1 MGLRITANI
10 LTSGFL
16 VTVIIFFV
24 LMGYLFFAASEKM
37 GQVLLS
43 GDSKGNDLEQ
53 LESAYNSIKVAY
65 ILAFISAGLTLLLA
79 ILYAGHETVISPS
92 EYWHLALYLI
102 TYILLIISVIYA
114 FIALNKLYDI
124 RISTRNGA
132 DAYIWAGLS
141 LAVFAFV
148 GLTATGSG
156 RIGMNVV
163 RSETQKRVDKV
174 ESNINEHLPAIR
186 SSVESHLP
194 VVRQKVDQLHQAA
207 QDVVSQA
214 AMSQT
219 VMAQPSM
226 SQAAMAQP
234 GSPLAASS
242 MYPSPM
248 SSPSGLPK
256 LPGSAL
262 QNCGV

>member
-1 MGLRITANI
+1 MGLRVTANI

-43 GDSKGNDLEQ
+43 GDRRENDLEQ

-65 ILAFISAGLTLLLA
+65 ILAFISAGITLLLA

-102 TYILLIISVIYA
+102 TYILLIISIIYA

-124 RISTRNGA
+124 RINTRNGA
-132 DAYIWAGLS
+132 DAYIWAGLLMS
-141 LAVFAFV
+141 IFAFV

-163 RSETQKRVDKV
+163 RSETQARVNKV
-174 ESNINEHLPAIR
+174 EANINEHLPAIR

-194 VVRQKVDQLHQAA
+194 VVRDKVDQLHQAA
-207 QDVVSQA
+207 QDVAEKA
-214 AMSQT
+214 AMSQSSISQ
-219 VMAQPSM
+219 VAM
-226 SQAAMAQP
+226 SQP
-234 GSPLAASS
+234 GSPSLAASS
-242 MYPSPM
+242 
-248 SSPSGLPK
+248 SSLPGLPK
-256 LPGSAL
+256 RAL
-262 QNCGV
+262 QNC